1 MLTHQDS
8 HIQRLHEALLLS
20 DVQRAHVVAR
30 LQSILDR
37 ERAPEN
43 SDIVE
48 RLESFIV
55 ELKHRSMAAGLPALR
70 RRLRGLS

>member
-1 MLTHQDS
+1 MITHQDS

-20 DVQRAHVVAR
+20 DVQRAHVIAR

-43 SDIVE
+43 GDIVE
-48 RLESFIV
+48 RLESFLV
-55 ELKHRSMAAGLPALR
+55 ESKHRSMTAGLPALR

>member
-1 MLTHQDS
+1 MITHQDS

-20 DVQRAHVVAR
+20 DVQRAHVIAR

-48 RLESFIV
+48 RLESYLV
-55 ELKHRSMAAGLPALR
+55 EYKHRSMTAGLSALR